1 MTPETDEN
9 GSDDAQRASPTIAG
23 VSGMKVAS
31 WASLATTVVPV
42 ALGLVIGIAYLGYA
56 NVQRQIK
63 AQRAELQ
70 SQHAELQSLK
80 GKIQGMAATQS
91 RTDVAQPQ
99 PTQSRTDVDQSQPS
113 ISEIQ
118 GLQNHVNTLRGQQK
132 QRKK

>member
-1 MTPETDEN
+1 MSPETDEN
-9 GSDDAQRASPTIAG
+9 RSDDRQHASPTIVG
-23 VSGMKVAS
+23 VSERKVAS
-31 WASLATTVVPV
+31 WASLATTVAPV

-63 AQRAELQ
+63 TQRAELQ

-80 GKIQGMAATQS
+80 GKIQEMAATQS
-91 RTDVAQPQ
+91 QTDVE
-99 PTQSRTDVDQSQPS
+99 QSQPS